1 VDSFDHLFGLVD
13 QLENWMK
20 AGKLS
25 NVAPGE
31 PGVNEEDLKSFLH
44 AELE

>member
-1 VDSFDHLFGLVD
+1 
-13 QLENWMK
+13 MK
-20 AGKLS
+20 AGKLN

-44 AELE
+44 AELG

>member
-1 VDSFDHLFGLVD
+1 
-13 QLENWMK
+13 MK
-20 AGKLS
+20 QGKLN

-44 AELE
+44 RRRS